1 MSSNNTPVS
10 AKTEVDFLTWPRTEI
25 FHFFRNFEDPFF
37 HVTVPVPVTG
47 LKANAGKGEGRFF
60 LSYLHAALAAL
71 NQTPALK
78 LRFHREGAA
87 RYETIHAGCTILRA
101 DNTFGFVFFPWHP
114 DREAFIQEGILR
126 IQEGKNATGLTP
138 FDERPDVA
146 FFSVLPW
153 ISFTSFKNAHRHS
166 QDDGFPRI
174 VFGKAYQQVNEWY
187 LPVALEVHH
196 ALVDGVDAGMF
207 YQNLEKNFQQEL

>member
-1 MSSNNTPVS
+1 MSNTPIS
-10 AKTEVDFLTWPRTEI
+10 KAEEIDFHTWPRTEI

-37 HVTVPVPVTG
+37 HVTVPVRVTG
-47 LKANAGKGEGRFF
+47 LKNSAGKGEGRFF
-60 LSYLHAALAAL
+60 LSYLHAALQAL
-71 NQTPALK
+71 NDTPALK

-87 RYETIHAGCTILRA
+87 RYETIHSGCTVLRE
-101 DNTFGFVFFPWHP
+101 DNTFGFVFFPWETN
-114 DREAFIQEGILR
+114 RENFIQNGLEY
-126 IQEGKNATGLTP
+126 IQVGKKSKGLTP

-153 ISFTSFKNAHRHS
+153 IAFTSFKNAHRQS

-174 VFGKAYQQVNEWY
+174 VFGKAYQQGEDWF

-196 ALVDGVDAGMF
+196 ALVDGLDAGIF
-207 YQNLEKNFQQEL
+207 YQNLEKNCL